1 MPATSSAPPSPP
13 PGYAPESPGRDAV
26 LAAVLAP
33 DRLPTPPAVA
43 LRVVTAAAKPDCDPA
58 EIVTLLAQDPALC
71 AKLLQ
76 AVNSCLYGL
85 GKPVASLHRA
95 VAVLGLGAVRSLA
108 LGLSLPAVRTGP
120 ADAATRAYHVSS
132 VAGAIIAR
140 ELSARTNRGTSADD
154 LVAGL
159 LRDLGAILLQQTFP
173 DAWRAMVGRWGD
185 RLLAE
190 PCEAETETFGVSHA
204 EVSAELLRRWHLP
217 DDVVEPIRHHHHPER
232 LAVAPDGYARRAE
245 LLYFAG
251 LLANLDTVVRHPP
264 VLDYVLGLSASRF
277 GLPRPALVKFMEGVA
292 PRVVE
297 FGRLLDRDVRDCP
310 NFAEALSAGGREL
323 VNLAVETSR
332 TRLGVASG
340 VRPSHPTLAGPD
352 PDAAA
357 TMVASARAAGGSQPV
372 PTPAPRLR
380 AGLPEF
386 HPGFLRAL
394 PAGGCRVGEYELR
407 EVVGRGAMGVV
418 FKAFEPGL
426 GRFVAVKLLA
436 PQLAADPE
444 YRERFA
450 REARL
455 AAAVRHEN
463 VVAVHAVGEAGGL
476 PYLATEYV
484 GGGSLERAVE
494 AGFLPV
500 PDAVRVAGQV
510 AAGLAAAHAKGIVH
524 RDVKPANVLLEADTG
539 RAKLTD
545 FGLARAADDARLSRD
560 GDLIGTPHYMAP
572 EQVNGKPATAAS
584 DLFSLGALLYV
595 LFTGRPPFPDEGLA
609 AVLRALC
616 FDEPEPPRRLR
627 PDLPAWVEAVV
638 LRLLRKD
645 PAGRYASA
653 DEVAAALAA
662 GGAG

>member
-1 MPATSSAPPSPP
+1 MPASSSAPPSPP
-13 PGYAPESPGRDAV
+13 TGYPPDSPGRDAV

-76 AVNSCLYGL
+76 AVNSCLLGL
-85 GKPVASLHRA
+85 AKPVASLHRA
-95 VAVLGLGAVRSLA
+95 VAVLGLGPVRSLA

-140 ELSARTNRGTSADD
+140 ELSARSPRTNPADD

-159 LRDLGAILLQQTFP
+159 LRDLGAVLLQQTFP
-173 DAWRAMVGRWGD
+173 DAWNGMVARWGD

-190 PCEAETETFGVSHA
+190 PCEAEVEAFGVSHA
-204 EVSAELLRRWHLP
+204 EVTAELLRRWHLP

-232 LAVAPDGYARRAE
+232 LAGAPDGYARRAE

-264 VLDYVLGLSASRF
+264 VLDYVLGLAETRF
-277 GLPRPALVKFMEGVA
+277 HLPRPALVRFMEGVT
-292 PRVVE
+292 PRVAE
-297 FGRLLDRDVRDCP
+297 FGALLDRDVRDCP
-310 NFAEALSAGGREL
+310 NFAAALSAGGREL
-323 VNLAVETSR
+323 VSLAVESSR
-332 TRLGVASG
+332 TRLGAAAAPG
-340 VRPSHPTLAGPD
+340 DRTARGGPD
-352 PDAAA
+352 PGATMAA
-357 TMVASARAAGGSQPV
+357 TVR
-372 PTPAPRLR
+372 APRPAGR
-380 AGLPEF
+380 ARPPTTPPPRGGGPPDF
-386 HPGFLRAL
+386 HPAFLHDF
-394 PAGGCRVGEYELR
+394 PAGGCRVGGYELR
-407 EVVGRGAMGVV
+407 EPVGRGAMGTV
-418 FKAFEPGL
+418 FKAFEPKL

-444 YRERFA
+444 YRHRFA

-476 PYLATEYV
+476 PYLAMEYV
-484 GGGSLERAVE
+484 GGGALDRAVS
-494 AGFLPV
+494 AGLPLAA
-500 PDAVRVAGQV
+500 AVRAAGEV
-510 AAGLAAAHAKGIVH
+510 AAGLAAAHRQGIVH

-539 RAKLTD
+539 RARLTD
-545 FGLARAADDARLSRD
+545 FGLARAADDAKLSRD

-572 EQVNGKPATAAS
+572 ELANGRPATPAS

-595 LFTGRPPFPDEGLA
+595 LFTGRPPFPGEVLA
-609 AVLRALC
+609 AVLRAVC
-616 FDEPEPPRRLR
+616 YDEPEAPRAVR
-627 PDLPAWVEAVV
+627 PDLPGWLEAVV

-662 GGAG
+662 GGAE